1 MVTEQDE
8 IEKAVIAAVLA
19 GRFSPG
25 ERLVESA
32 LAGLY
37 GVSRTRVREALMR
50 LQTRGIVEVSARRG
64 WFIVRPSAEEAH
76 AAYQTRKVI
85 ETGLVMSIRDVPK
98 DAIRQLRHHVEEE
111 HAAIHAA
118 NVNARVCLLG
128 DFHVHLAE
136 LFGNPVLTKIVSDL
150 TARTT
155 LISML
160 YQPTAKAEESSDDHG
175 LILDALEAGDI
186 ARAAALMSEHID
198 RVEAGIDLSARR
210 DPLADLRDIL
220 APGARARPPRRPQQA
235 AGNFPSSPSNRQT
248 E

>member
-1 MVTEQDE
+1 LVSEQDE
-8 IEKAVIAAVLA
+8 IEQSVIAAVLA

-25 ERLVESA
+25 ERLVESS

-76 AAYQTRKVI
+76 AAYQARKVI
-85 ETGLVMSIRDVPK
+85 EIGLVMSIRQVLP

-111 HAAIHAA
+111 HAAIHDS

-160 YQPTAKAEESSDDHG
+160 YQPAAAAEESSDDHG
-175 LILDALEAGDI
+175 SILDALEAGDI
-186 ARAAALMSEHID
+186 ARAAQLMSEHID
-198 RVEAGIDLSARR
+198 RVEAGIDLSVMR
-210 DPLADLRDIL
+210 DPLDGLRKIL
-220 APGARARPPRRPQQA
+220 APGEGLVRSAAPQQA
-235 AGNFPSSPSNRQT
+235 AQNSVHSTNRQT